1 MHMLSCFV
9 SLQHDTIA
17 ALTKQRLASMNATLL
32 SACVDMRQKVYKKM
46 ASHGVES
53 KTVRRAVYR

>member
-1 MHMLSCFV
+1 M
-9 SLQHDTIA
+9 
-17 ALTKQRLASMNATLL
+17 TKQRLASMNATLL
-32 SACVDMRQKVYKKM
+32 SACVNMRQTVYRKM